1 MANATLIK
9 PETVTPTPQV
19 GLIYFPEKESH
30 IGSASVGNADPVR
43 MLEIP
48 VVVGRFAQAAG
59 ILPNNQPNMLEM
71 PVFEMIRLFVG
82 SQFVDGDLW
91 AKAKGNPLIQSRIN
105 QGAIL
110 EFDIVDP
117 QKAGKLQALKDNNA
131 AEFVANC
138 WDEARLEGWL
148 LDEAR
153 PAIRTQIAAR
163 LAELKGDNP

>member
-1 MANATLIK
+1 MAPATLTK
-9 PETVTPTPQV
+9 PEIVSPPSQV

-48 VVVGRFAQAAG
+48 VIVGKFAQAAG

-71 PVFEMIRLFVG
+71 PVFETVRLFVG
-82 SQFVDGDLW
+82 SQFVDANLW
-91 AKAKGNPLIQSRIN
+91 AKAKENPLIQTRIE
-105 QGAIL
+105 QGAIV

-117 QKAGKLQALKDNNA
+117 QKAGKLQALKDSNA

-153 PAIRTQIAAR
+153 PSIRTQISAR